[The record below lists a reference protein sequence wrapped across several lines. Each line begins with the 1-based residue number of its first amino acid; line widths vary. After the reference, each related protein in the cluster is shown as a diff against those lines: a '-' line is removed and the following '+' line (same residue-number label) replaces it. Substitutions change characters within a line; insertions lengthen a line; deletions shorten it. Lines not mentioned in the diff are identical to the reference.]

1 MRTFGEVNG
10 VTPGDLF
17 ENRDALAKAGVHPP
31 LVAGISGGKHE
42 GADSIVLSGG
52 YEDDEDFGHVII
64 YTGAGGQKNNKQ
76 VSDQQL
82 DGVNLALAKSKLEN
96 LPVRVTRGHK
106 HKHELSPD
114 SGYRYAGIFYVDCYW
129 PETGKSGFK
138 VWRYRLIAQ
147 DNTLVEY
154 SLKEPS
160 GEYNKAERKQFTLN
174 RIVRNYQKAKNVKL
188 WHSYQCQV
196 CGLAIETSAGLYAE
210 AAHIKPLGE
219 PHNGPDIE
227 SNILCLC
234 PNHHV
239 MFDNGTFAINDNL
252 VLLGIEGKLKTS
264 KKHLIGADLIKYHRD
279 HYLKNT

>member
-1 MRTFGEVNG
+1 M
-10 VTPGDLF
+10 
-17 ENRDALAKAGVHPP
+17 
-31 LVAGISGGKHE
+31 
-42 GADSIVLSGG
+42 
-52 YEDDEDFGHVII
+52 
-64 YTGAGGQKNNKQ
+64 
-76 VSDQQL
+76 
-82 DGVNLALAKSKLEN
+82 
-96 LPVRVTRGHK
+96 
-106 HKHELSPD
+106 
-114 SGYRYAGIFYVDCYW
+114 
-129 PETGKSGFK
+129 
-138 VWRYRLIAQ
+138 
-147 DNTLVEY
+147 
-154 SLKEPS
+154 
-160 GEYNKAERKQFTLN
+160 
-174 RIVRNYQKAKNVKL
+174 